1 VKNVSSDKG
10 KKISYFVASLSNLR
24 KILEK
29 RGYRISDAQIRLIVK
44 ELSGVDG
51 FDDTWWMPFS
61 KQKEIFI
68 LIVRKYVRVSREVIE
83 ATL

>member
-1 VKNVSSDKG
+1 
-10 KKISYFVASLSNLR
+10 
-24 KILEK
+24 
-29 RGYRISDAQIRLIVK
+29 LIVK
-44 ELSGVDG
+44 ELSGADG
-51 FDDTWWMPFS
+51 FDDIWWMPFS